1 MAYLICRATFGN
13 GVRIGMIEVKLN
25 VLYGV
30 VLGGSIYTLY
40 MLLAVA
46 SALLVRTTAAGFD
59 VCQDRI
65 NYPFPSRR
73 RGLYY
78 WNTIG
83 RLDYEYRTT
92 KTNLKAKRR

>member
-65 NYPFPSRR
+65 NYPCPLAGGAF
-73 RGLYY
+73 
-78 WNTIG
+78 TIG